1 MSSRGTRRAPRRPSE
16 PRRLTRDTPG
26 REPSGAF
33 HLATT
38 RFPPPAPGPSG
49 YTRSIRHERSL
60 DEPLLGDLSGE
71 EKDHDDDDDDDDD
84 DDGGGGMGSAGEG
97 SHWLDRTPS
106 GELGDPTTLR
116 GDAARRVARR
126 LTDARRVGSAGS
138 EAETSAWFSRR
149 SNPDGVDQT
158 PAAARDPARSTPT
171 SPLGQTPAPPPAFK
185 PGPNAIVFTR
195 EQRGDPAAQPE
206 KRYNVQRKWLVL
218 DVDGEST
225 FLEATKMEMQRE
237 LGVPFRDLMIL
248 DPALPTRYPS
258 SVFIRP
264 RALVINLEHIRAVV
278 VSTRVVLMAD
288 RDDGGPDPHAKSFF
302 QSLRKM
308 LAKDPTPT
316 PTPTD
321 VVPETLPDDVLPD
334 DVIPD
339 DVIPDDVLPDD
350 VLPNGGVSPEAT
362 AATTDILGLRQSPAD
377 LKVLAL
383 PFELRVVE
391 AALFHVCA
399 RLLEETIELEDAAYP
414 ALDSLARHVTT
425 KSLERVRRAKAAMNQ
440 LSRRVGAVREELSKL
455 LADDG
460 DMMAMCLTTREE
472 KDRHVHDDGTHRNY
486 RSGGEEES
494 SHGAASNH
502 GSRRKS
508 RHRRG
513 DRRPP
518 ATGPRVRRRSS
529 SSSGVDDSCEKE
541 LPPPPA
547 PRPFPVEEDAVR
559 VEPHPPP
566 VSFPDLSTSPI
577 KLEPRRSLSEGS
589 SSDGVPFDDLSS
601 SEVEDS
607 DVGEELEGVEEHE
620 GVEALLEAYYMH
632 VDFSF
637 ARLAEL
643 RDATEDTE
651 DLAEISLD
659 SQRNRLIK
667 IDLVISNATLAVGV
681 FGVVAGAFGMN
692 LPVPLRSNQGAFGEV
707 LIATGA
713 ACVALFTGVLLYL
726 RSQRLLQT

>member
-1 MSSRGTRRAPRRPSE
+1 MSSRGTRRAPRRPFE

-84 DDGGGGMGSAGEG
+84 GGMGSAGEG

-158 PAAARDPARSTPT
+158 PAAARDPARSTLTP
-171 SPLGQTPAPPPAFK
+171 PLGQTPAPPPAFK

-541 LPPPPA
+541 PPPAPA

-566 VSFPDLSTSPI
+566 VSFPDLSMSPI

-692 LPVPLRSNQGAFGEV
+692 LPVPLRSNQGAFEEV